1 MDDYY
6 DSGNY
11 TREIP
16 TRSAQ
21 AQSWFDRG
29 HLVTSGDVIPGS
41 PADSPAYHVGENEL
55 FGRSRLAKLI
65 DKLLHFWLR
74 HWKFLILAAIAIA
87 GVVATVIRSS

>member
-1 MDDYY
+1 M
-6 DSGNY
+6 
-11 TREIP
+11 
-16 TRSAQ
+16 
-21 AQSWFDRG
+21 
-29 HLVTSGDVIPGS
+29 IPGS